1 MPSDSTRTVLV
12 ALGAGLGVTLAKVGA
27 ADLALN
33 QITGSSIPQGVAAV
47 LIALLMIRVSL
58 RLIQRSHDFLV
69 GAWTGA
75 AGGPQG
81 RDVAGLTQPLRP
93 AEEER
98 TRAFVLEYPG
108 VTAIRELLFTF
119 VGPGQVWIVA
129 RVDIDDGLRGAQ
141 VKSLVR
147 GIESGLKHEA
157 DEIYRVD
164 VVAIG
169 GAQAVTLRSFRRS
182 VRLGCMA

>member
-1 MPSDSTRTVLV
+1 MCPV
-12 ALGAGLGVTLAKVGA
+12 
-27 ADLALN
+27 
-33 QITGSSIPQGVAAV
+33 
-47 LIALLMIRVSL
+47 
-58 RLIQRSHDFLV
+58 
-69 GAWTGA
+69 
-75 AGGPQG
+75 
-81 RDVAGLTQPLRP
+81 TQPLRP

-98 TRAFVLEYPG
+98 ARAFVLGYPG

-157 DEIYRVD
+157 ERYRVD

-169 GAQAVTLRSFRRS
+169 GAQAVNT
-182 VRLGCMA
+182 